1 MSELSVTTRTGPN
14 GPVVELAGELDHD
27 TASEVRSLL
36 SGLELRPGTQLVVD
50 LTDLTFCDSS
60 GITVLLAARN
70 HVLAAQAAMAL
81 SAVPDGVQRVF
92 RILGL
97 DQVFV
102 TYPTVEEAVAAWPQ
116 QTE

>member
-1 MSELSVTTRTGPN
+1 MSELSVTTRTVPT

-27 TASEVRSLL
+27 TASEVRALL
-36 SGLELRPGTQLVVD
+36 SGLALPPGGQLVVD

-70 HVLAAQAAMAL
+70 HVLAAQAGIAL
-81 SAVPDGVQRVF
+81 SAVPDRVRRIF

-97 DQVFV
+97 DEVFA
-102 TYPTVEEAVAAWPQ
+102 TYPTVEDAVAAWPQ